1 MSAAWVPAGPDVQCA
16 VCHTPAFIT
25 GRHEDAAT
33 IWRAWGCPDEACPAN
48 SRARLGGRRGPDSEG
63 VAPLGKSVDAAPSD
77 WDDLDREGLLNAAW
91 ALLPAAAG
99 GLVALGFV
107 ALFLRDLLSRT

>member
-25 GRHEDAAT
+25 GRHEDAAA

-48 SRARLGGRRGPDSEG
+48 SRARLGGRRGPD
-63 VAPLGKSVDAAPSD
+63 VRALVLLTAAPF
-77 WDDLDREGLLNAAW
+77 LAVGLIVWFGRRIGGAW
-91 ALLPAAAG
+91 
-99 GLVALGFV
+99 
-107 ALFLRDLLSRT
+107 